1 MATFWPQIMIVLVLA
16 AFVEFTN
23 VVAAGGSPPYLYASP
38 LPPPPYG
45 YKSPPSPAAND
56 GYSPAP
62 APISLP
68 PSYNGWSP
76 VPSPPGPISA
86 PPYYYELPPSYRNG
100 GVEGVVVEIY
110 NSSDGEERVM
120 VVEVVE
126 EVTYSNMV
134 EEEKET
140 VVGETCNSN
149 GVEVMVM
156 EGVVICSS
164 MVGVE
169 IF

>member
-1 MATFWPQIMIVLVLA
+1 MATFWPQIMIVLVMA

-23 VVAAGGSPPYLYASP
+23 VVAASGSQPFYASP
-38 LPPPPYG
+38 PPPPPYG
-45 YKSPPSPAAND
+45 YKSPPSPAANHGIQMGD
-56 GYSPAP
+56 YFS
-62 APISLP
+62 
-68 PSYNGWSP
+68 
-76 VPSPPGPISA
+76 
-86 PPYYYELPPSYRNG
+86 NG